1 MLFQFIRYLQPT
13 SYFTLKNTLGEYIYP
28 NPDFLSESVLQHL
41 IVDTTYKSEYATKL
55 DLAYQAVAR
64 GYIGDCEK
72 LKTIKKTPIQDEYH
86 FLRKNFSSY
95 WVFYTFLLRIITL
108 KNPFLEF
115 LGYLKTFKIKRVT
128 YHNSPILYEDWEN
141 FDSELL
147 KENPKVSVVIPTLNR
162 YQYLKD
168 VLLDLEKQDYKNF
181 EVIIVDQSE
190 PFQKEFYAHFK
201 LDIQLIHQEEKALWL
216 ARNTAIQSSTTEYIA
231 LSEDDVRI
239 KSNWISS
246 HLKCLDFFKAPISAG
261 VFFPENK
268 SMPKERSF
276 FQYAFQFATGNAM
289 IKKEVFEKTGLFDR
303 QFEKGRMGDG
313 EFGLRSYLEG
323 FKSVS
328 NPFAYCLD
336 VKADTGGLR
345 QFGSWDAFRTK
356 KLFSPKPMPSVL
368 YLFIK
373 YYGRKK
379 TVLNLLKTIPLSI
392 LPYRYKGNTKMML
405 IVYLLLLVI
414 WPFVILQVCISWSL
428 ASKKIVEGAIISK
441 LN

>member
-1 MLFQFIRYLQPT
+1 MLFQFIKYLQPI

-28 NPDFLSESVLQHL
+28 NPDFLSESVLQYL
-41 IVDTTYKSEYATKL
+41 IKDTAYKSKYAIKL

-72 LKTIKKTPIQDEYH
+72 LKTIEKIPIQDEYH
-86 FLRKNFSSY
+86 FLRKNFSPY

-115 LGYLKTFKIKRVT
+115 LGYLKTFKTKRIR

-168 VLLDLEKQDYKNF
+168 VLHDLEQQTYKNF
-181 EVIIVDQSE
+181 EVIVVDQSE
-190 PFQKEFYAHFK
+190 PFQKEFYTNFD

-216 ARNTAIQSSTTEYIA
+216 ARNSAIESSKAECIA

-239 KSNWISS
+239 KPDWISS
-246 HLKCLDFFKAPISAG
+246 HLKCLDFFKAAISAG

-289 IKKEVFEKTGLFDR
+289 IKKEVFLKIGLFDR

-313 EFGLRSYLEG
+313 EFGLRAYLGG
-323 FKSVS
+323 FKSIS
-328 NPFAYCLD
+328 NPLAYCLD
-336 VKADTGGLR
+336 IKAATGGLR

-356 KLFSPKPMPSVL
+356 KIFTPKPMPSVL
-368 YLFIK
+368 YLFRK
-373 YYGRKK
+373 YYGKK
-379 TVLNLLKTIPLSI
+379 RTVYALLRTIPQSLT
-392 LPYRYKGNTKMML
+392 PYKYKGHKMATMFAYISL
-405 IVYLLLLVI
+405 IFFFPIVLFQI
-414 WPFVILQVCISWSL
+414 WKSWKL
-428 ASKKIVEGAIISK
+428 ASIKLKEGAMIKI
-441 LN
+441 L